1 MSDANLFAQQAANR
15 RRSVWL
21 VAGFLL
27 FFAWVGF
34 GGDYALFLL
43 TAAAPQ
49 GAYHHSIPFIG
60 LLTTAGASALCY
72 FAWKTGPRRVLLAAG
87 AWEVVSPASPAQ
99 LQLMN
104 VAEEMAIA
112 AGLPKPT
119 VWVVPDPDLNAFAT
133 GHDARHASIAVTE
146 GLLAALDRDEL
157 QGVVAHEMS
166 HIQNDDVKLMTLLA
180 GMLGAVALLSDAM
193 GRYLRMGGRIGGSAR
208 GGSGRSG
215 GKGGNPLGAVLL
227 VLWLFTLL
235 IAPVVSRLLA
245 MAVSRKREYLADA
258 TAAQLTRHPEA
269 LARALEKLEAAS
281 APTRSIAQGAAHLC
295 IVDPA
300 ERKMSDREGIVGDI
314 FASHP
319 PIRLR
324 VARLKAMAFQQA
336 KREAGV
342 LPA

>member
-15 RRSVWL
+15 RRSFWL

-34 GGDYALFLL
+34 GGDYALYIL
-43 TAAAPQ
+43 TAGAES
-49 GAYHHSIPFIG
+49 GAYRHTVPFIG
-60 LLTTAGASALCY
+60 LFATAAAAGLCY
-72 FAWKTGPRRVLLAAG
+72 FAWKSGPRRVLLASG
-87 AWEVVSPASPAQ
+87 AWEVVSPATASQAQ
-99 LQLMN
+99 LVN
-104 VAEEMAIA
+104 VVEEMAIA
-112 AGLPKPT
+112 AGLPRPT
-119 VWVVPDPDLNAFAT
+119 VYVVPDPDLNAFAT
-133 GHDARHASIAVTE
+133 GHDHRHASIAVTE
-146 GLLAALDRDEL
+146 GLLDTLDRDEL

-166 HIQNDDVKLMTLLA
+166 HIQNDDVRLMTLLA

-193 GRYLRMGGRIGGSAR
+193 GRYLRVGGRVGG
-208 GGSGRSG
+208 GGSGGRGRG

-227 VLWLFTLL
+227 LLWVFTLL

-258 TAAQLTRHPEA
+258 TGAQLTRNPEA
-269 LARALEKLEAAS
+269 LARALEKLDAA
-281 APTRSIAQGAAHLC
+281 AGATRSITQGAAHLC

-300 ERKMSDREGIVGDI
+300 ERRISDRAGLLGDV

-319 PIRLR
+319 PLRMR
-324 VARLKAMAFQQA
+324 VARLRGMAFQQMKQEGGA
-336 KREAGV
+336 

>member
-1 MSDANLFAQQAANR
+1 VSDANLFAQQAANR
-15 RRSVWL
+15 RRSAWL
-21 VAGFLL
+21 VALFVL

-34 GGDYALFLL
+34 GGDYAFYLL
-43 TAAAPQ
+43 TAGAPAGQ
-49 GAYHHSIPFIG
+49 YHHTIPYIG
-60 LLTTAGASALCY
+60 LLTTAAASALCY

-87 AWEVVSPASPAQ
+87 AWEVVTPASPAQ

-119 VWVVPDPDLNAFAT
+119 VWVVPDQDLNAFAT
-133 GHDARHASIAVTE
+133 GHDSRHASIAVTE

-180 GMLGAVALLSDAM
+180 GMLGAVALLSDGI
-193 GRYLRMGGRIGGSAR
+193 GRYLRVGGRMGGSSR
-208 GGSGRSG
+208 GGGRSG
-215 GKGGNPLGAVLL
+215 GKGGHPLGAVLL
-227 VLWLFTLL
+227 IVWVFTLL
-235 IAPVVSRLLA
+235 IAPVVTRLLA

-269 LARALEKLEAAS
+269 LARALEKLDAAS

-300 ERKMSDREGIVGDI
+300 ERKLSDREGIVGDI

-319 PIRLR
+319 PLRLR
-324 VARLKAMAFQQA
+324 VARLKAMAFQNA
-336 KREAGV
+336 RREGGA

>member
-34 GGDYALFLL
+34 GGDYAFYLL
-43 TAAAPQ
+43 TADAPP
-49 GAYHHSIPFIG
+49 GAYRHTLPFIG
-60 LLTTAGASALCY
+60 LLVTAAASALCY

-87 AWEVVSPASPAQ
+87 AWEVVTPASPAQ
-99 LQLMN
+99 LQLAN
-104 VAEEMAIA
+104 VAEEMAVA

-119 VWVVPDPDLNAFAT
+119 VWVVPDQDLNAFAT
-133 GHDARHASIAVTE
+133 GHDPRHASIAVTE

-157 QGVVAHEMS
+157 QGVVAHEMA

-180 GMLGAVALLSDAM
+180 GMLGAIALLSDAL
-193 GRYLRMGGRIGGSAR
+193 GRYLRLGGRVGGGSR
-208 GGSGRSG
+208 GGGGRG

-227 VLWLFTLL
+227 VLWLLTLL

-258 TAAQLTRHPEA
+258 TAAQFTRHPEA
-269 LARALEKLEAAS
+269 LARALEKLDAAS
-281 APTRSIAQGAAHLC
+281 GATRSIAQGAAHLC

-300 ERKMSDREGIVGDI
+300 ERRISDREGIVGDV

-324 VARLKAMAFQQA
+324 VARLRAMAFQQV
-336 KREAGV
+336 KREAGAASV
-342 LPA
+342 

>member
-15 RRSVWL
+15 RRSAWL
-21 VAGFLL
+21 VAGFVL

-34 GGDYALFLL
+34 GGDYAFYLL
-43 TAAAPQ
+43 TAGAEP
-49 GAYHHSIPFIG
+49 GAYRHLVPFIG
-60 LLTTAGASALCY
+60 LLTTAAAGGLCY
-72 FAWKTGPRRVLLAAG
+72 FSWKTGPRRVLLAAG
-87 AWEVVSPASPAQ
+87 AWEVVTPASAVQ

-133 GHDARHASIAVTE
+133 GHDPQHASIAVTE

-180 GMLGAVALLSDAM
+180 GMLGAVALLSDAV
-193 GRYLRMGGRIGGSAR
+193 GRSLRMGGRVGGSSR
-208 GGSGRSG
+208 GGGRSG
-215 GKGGNPLGAVLL
+215 GKGGNPLAVVLL
-227 VLWLFTLL
+227 VLWVFTLL
-235 IAPVVSRLLA
+235 IAPVVTRLLA

-269 LARALEKLEAAS
+269 LARALEKLDAAS
-281 APTRSIAQGAAHLC
+281 APTRSITQGAAHLC

-300 ERKMSDREGIVGDI
+300 ERRFSEREGLLGDI
-314 FASHP
+314 LASHP

-324 VARLKAMAFQQA
+324 VARLKAMAFQAA
-336 KREAGV
+336 KREGLV
-342 LPA
+342 GPA

>member
-15 RRSVWL
+15 RRSAWL
-21 VAGFLL
+21 VAAFVL

-34 GGDYALFLL
+34 GGDYAFYLL
-43 TAAAPQ
+43 TSGAPP
-49 GAYHHSIPFIG
+49 GAYHHVVPFIG
-60 LLTTAGASALCY
+60 LLTTASAAGLCY
-72 FAWKTGPRRVLLAAG
+72 FSWKTGPRRVLLAAG
-87 AWEVVSPASPAQ
+87 AWEIVTPASPAQ
-99 LQLMN
+99 LQLVN

-119 VWVVPDPDLNAFAT
+119 VWVIPDPDLNAFAT
-133 GHDARHASIAVTE
+133 GHDPQHASIAVTE

-180 GMLGAVALLSDAM
+180 GMLGAVALLSDGI
-193 GRYLRMGGRIGGSAR
+193 GRYLRLGGRVGGSSR
-208 GGSGRSG
+208 GGGRSG
-215 GKGGNPLGAVLL
+215 GKGNNPLGAVLL
-227 VLWLFTLL
+227 VLWVFTML
-235 IAPVVSRLLA
+235 IAPVVTRLLA

-269 LARALEKLEAAS
+269 LARALEKLDAAS

-300 ERKMSDREGIVGDI
+300 ERKISDREGIVGDI

-319 PIRLR
+319 PMRLR
-324 VARLKAMAFQQA
+324 VARLKAMAFQRA
-336 KREAGV
+336 KRDGGG
-342 LPA
+342 LPT

>member
-1 MSDANLFAQQAANR
+1 VSDANLFAQQAANR

-34 GGDYALFLL
+34 GGDYALYLL
-43 TAAAPQ
+43 TADAPP
-49 GAYHHSIPFIG
+49 GGYRHSLPFIG
-60 LLTTAGASALCY
+60 LLTTAAAAALCY

-87 AWEVVSPASPAQ
+87 AWEVVTPASPAQ
-99 LQLMN
+99 LQLVN

-112 AGLPKPT
+112 AGLPRPT
-119 VWVVPDPDLNAFAT
+119 VWVVPDKDLNAFAT
-133 GHDARHASIAVTE
+133 GHDSRHASIAVTE

-180 GMLGAVALLSDAM
+180 GMLGAIALLSDAL
-193 GRYLRMGGRIGGSAR
+193 GRYLRVGGRIGGSSR
-208 GGSGRSG
+208 GGRSG

-227 VLWLFTLL
+227 VLWVFTLL

-269 LARALEKLEAAS
+269 LARALEKLDAAS
-281 APTRSIAQGAAHLC
+281 TPTLSIAQGAAHLC

-300 ERKMSDREGIVGDI
+300 ERRLSDREGIVGDI

-319 PIRLR
+319 PIRMR
-324 VARLKAMAFQQA
+324 VARLKGMAFQQV
-336 KREAGV
+336 KRDA
-342 LPA
+342 AASA

>member
-1 MSDANLFAQQAANR
+1 VSDANLFAQQAANR
-15 RRSVWL
+15 RRSAWL
-21 VAGFLL
+21 VAAFVL

-34 GGDYALFLL
+34 GGDYAFYLL
-43 TAAAPQ
+43 TSGAPR
-49 GAYHHSIPFIG
+49 GAYHHVVPFIG
-60 LLTTAGASALCY
+60 LLTTASAAGLCY
-72 FAWKTGPRRVLLAAG
+72 FSWKTGPRRVLLAAG
-87 AWEVVSPASPAQ
+87 AWEIVTPASPAQ
-99 LQLMN
+99 LQLVN

-119 VWVVPDPDLNAFAT
+119 VWVIPDPDLNAFAT
-133 GHDARHASIAVTE
+133 GHDPQHASIAVTE

-180 GMLGAVALLSDAM
+180 GMLGAVALLSDGI
-193 GRYLRMGGRIGGSAR
+193 GRYLRLGGRVGGSSR
-208 GGSGRSG
+208 GGGRSG
-215 GKGGNPLGAVLL
+215 GKGNNPLGAVLL
-227 VLWLFTLL
+227 VLWVFTLL
-235 IAPVVSRLLA
+235 IAPVVTRLLA

-269 LARALEKLEAAS
+269 LARALEKLDAAS

-300 ERKMSDREGIVGDI
+300 ERKISDREGIVGDI

-319 PIRLR
+319 PMRLR
-324 VARLKAMAFQQA
+324 VARLKAMAFQRA
-336 KREAGV
+336 KRDGGG
-342 LPA
+342 LPT

>member
-15 RRSVWL
+15 RRSAWL
-21 VAGFLL
+21 VAAFVL

-34 GGDYALFLL
+34 GGDYAFYLL
-43 TAAAPQ
+43 TSGAPR
-49 GAYHHSIPFIG
+49 GAYHHVVPFIG
-60 LLTTAGASALCY
+60 LLTTASAAGLCY
-72 FAWKTGPRRVLLAAG
+72 FSWKTGPRRVLLAAG
-87 AWEVVSPASPAQ
+87 AWEIVTPASPAQ
-99 LQLMN
+99 LQLVN

-119 VWVVPDPDLNAFAT
+119 VWVIPDPDLNAFAT
-133 GHDARHASIAVTE
+133 GHDPQHASIAVTE

-180 GMLGAVALLSDAM
+180 GMLGAVALLSDGI
-193 GRYLRMGGRIGGSAR
+193 GRYLRLGGRVGGSSR
-208 GGSGRSG
+208 GGGRSG
-215 GKGGNPLGAVLL
+215 GKGNNPLGAVLL
-227 VLWLFTLL
+227 VLWVFTML
-235 IAPVVSRLLA
+235 IAPVVTRLLA

-269 LARALEKLEAAS
+269 LARALEKLDAAS

-300 ERKMSDREGIVGDI
+300 ERKISDREGIVGDI

-319 PIRLR
+319 PMRLR
-324 VARLKAMAFQQA
+324 VARLKAMAFQRA
-336 KREAGV
+336 KRDGGG
-342 LPA
+342 LPT

>member
-1 MSDANLFAQQAANR
+1 VSDANLFAQQAANR

-21 VAGFLL
+21 VAGFVV

-34 GGDYALFLL
+34 GGDYAFYLL
-43 TAAAPQ
+43 TAGAPP
-49 GAYHHSIPFIG
+49 GSYHHVVPFIG
-60 LLTTAGASALCY
+60 LLTTAGAGALCY
-72 FAWKTGPRRVLLAAG
+72 VGWKTGPRRVLLAAG
-87 AWEVVSPASPAQ
+87 AWEVVTPASPAQ
-99 LQLMN
+99 LQLLN
-104 VAEEMAIA
+104 VTEEMAIA

-133 GHDARHASIAVTE
+133 GHDSRHASIAVTE
-146 GLLAALDRDEL
+146 GLLDTLDRDEL

-193 GRYLRMGGRIGGSAR
+193 GRYVRMGGRVGGSSR
-208 GGSGRSG
+208 GGGRGG

-227 VLWLFTLL
+227 VLWVFTLL
-235 IAPVVSRLLA
+235 IAPVVTRLLA

-269 LARALEKLEAAS
+269 LARALEKLDAATQ
-281 APTRSIAQGAAHLC
+281 PTRAITQGAAHLC

-300 ERKMSDREGIVGDI
+300 ERTFSDREGMVGDI

-336 KREAGV
+336 KRDAGA

>member
-1 MSDANLFAQQAANR
+1 VSDANLFAQQAANR
-15 RRSVWL
+15 RRSAWL
-21 VAGFLL
+21 VAAFLL

-34 GGDYALFLL
+34 GGDYALYLL
-43 TAAAPQ
+43 TAGAPP
-49 GAYHHSIPFIG
+49 GAYRHSIPFIG
-60 LLTTAGASALCY
+60 LLITAAASALCY

-87 AWEVVSPASPAQ
+87 AWEIVEPASPAQ
-99 LQLMN
+99 LQLVN

-119 VWVVPDPDLNAFAT
+119 VWVVPDADLNAFAT
-133 GHDARHASIAVTE
+133 GHDSRHASIAVTE

-180 GMLGAVALLSDAM
+180 GLLGAVALLSDGV
-193 GRYLRMGGRIGGSAR
+193 GRYLRMGGRVGGGRR
-208 GGSGRSG
+208 GGGGNS
-215 GKGGNPLGAVLL
+215 GKGGNPLGAILL
-227 VLWLFTLL
+227 VVWVFTLL

-269 LARALEKLEAAS
+269 LARALEKLDAAT

-300 ERKMSDREGIVGDI
+300 ERKLSDREGILGDV

-319 PIRLR
+319 PMRLR

-336 KREAGV
+336 KRDPGGV
-342 LPA
+342 PA

>member
-1 MSDANLFAQQAANR
+1 MSDANLFAQQEANR
-15 RRSVWL
+15 RRSAWL
-21 VAGFLL
+21 VAGFVL

-34 GGDYALFLL
+34 GGDYAFYVL
-43 TAAAPQ
+43 TA
-49 GAYHHSIPFIG
+49 GARAGEYRHTIPFIG
-60 LLTTAGASALCY
+60 LLTTAAASCLCY
-72 FAWKTGPRRVLLAAG
+72 FSWKTGPRRVLLAAG
-87 AWEVVSPASPAQ
+87 AWEIVTPASPAQ

-119 VWVVPDPDLNAFAT
+119 VWVVPDQDLNAFAT

-180 GMLGAVALLSDAM
+180 GMLGAVALLSDGI
-193 GRYLRMGGRIGGSAR
+193 GRYLRVGGRVGGSSR
-208 GGSGRSG
+208 GSGRSG
-215 GKGGNPLGAVLL
+215 GKGNNPLGAVLL
-227 VLWLFTLL
+227 VLWVFTLL
-235 IAPVVSRLLA
+235 IAPVVTRLLA

-269 LARALEKLEAAS
+269 LARALEKLDAAS

-295 IVDPA
+295 IVDPM
-300 ERKMSDREGIVGDI
+300 ERKFSDREGLVGDI

-324 VARLKAMAFQQA
+324 VARLKAMAFQRA
-336 KREAGV
+336 KREEDAR
-342 LPA
+342 PA

>member
-15 RRSVWL
+15 RRSAWL
-21 VAGFLL
+21 VAAFVL

-34 GGDYALFLL
+34 GGDYAFYLL
-43 TAAAPQ
+43 TSGAPR
-49 GAYHHSIPFIG
+49 GAYHHVVPFIG
-60 LLTTAGASALCY
+60 LLTTASAAGLCY
-72 FAWKTGPRRVLLAAG
+72 FSWKTGPRRVLLAAG
-87 AWEVVSPASPAQ
+87 AWEIVTPASPAQ
-99 LQLMN
+99 LQLVN

-119 VWVVPDPDLNAFAT
+119 VWVIPDPDLNAFAT
-133 GHDARHASIAVTE
+133 GHDPQHASIAVTE

-180 GMLGAVALLSDAM
+180 GMLGAVALLSDGI
-193 GRYLRMGGRIGGSAR
+193 GRYLRLGGRVGGSSR
-208 GGSGRSG
+208 GGGRSG
-215 GKGGNPLGAVLL
+215 GKGNNPLGAVLL
-227 VLWLFTLL
+227 VLWVFTML
-235 IAPVVSRLLA
+235 IAPVVTRLLA

-269 LARALEKLEAAS
+269 LARALEKLDAAS

-300 ERKMSDREGIVGDI
+300 ERKISDREGIVGDI

-319 PIRLR
+319 PMRLR
-324 VARLKAMAFQQA
+324 VARLKAMAFQRA
-336 KREAGV
+336 KRDGGG